1 MGEMGGRECDIWG
14 IWGFIHLV
22 GEERAQRRVE
32 RRHVERDERAPLVG
46 APLGAAVAVD
56 ELFADQIKVNQRQQ
70 YKTTGKTYTI
80 DFNLSCSQ
88 IKLKSIV
95 QNHWGKIYY

>member
-1 MGEMGGRECDIWG
+1 MAGSVTYGEYGG
-14 IWGFIHLV
+14 FLHLV

-56 ELFADQIKVNQRQQ
+56 ELLADRIKVNGT
-70 YKTTGKTYTI
+70 KPLGT
-80 DFNLSCSQ
+80 N
-88 IKLKSIV
+88 V
-95 QNHWGKIYY
+95 QLTLI